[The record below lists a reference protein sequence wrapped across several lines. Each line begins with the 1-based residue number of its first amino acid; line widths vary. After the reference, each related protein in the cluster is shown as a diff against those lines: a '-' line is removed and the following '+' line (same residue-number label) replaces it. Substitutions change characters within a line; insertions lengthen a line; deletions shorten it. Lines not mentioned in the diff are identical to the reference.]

1 MSTPYIKSAVNGII
15 IPLLPGQ
22 AGILHRF
29 NQPENRLVIAGT
41 SETLQRQA
49 RPAAPD
55 NAANLVVESTPE
67 PAATLQQGVIPQGV
81 VPGTAIADP
90 DAEEHERLAAAAQ
103 AVHTAA
109 TPVATPPVVPT
120 FAPPPLGAGFTPPA
134 LPGK

>member
-1 MSTPYIKSAVNGII
+1 MSTPYVKSAVNGMI

-29 NQPENRLVIAGT
+29 NQPENRLVVAGT

-49 RPAAPD
+49 TPARPDTDAK
-55 NAANLVVESTPE
+55 LVLESTPE
-67 PAATLQQGVIPQGV
+67 ASVPPLPAGV

-90 DAEEHERLAAAAQ
+90 DAEMHERMAAASTAT
-103 AVHTAA
+103 HTAP
-109 TPVATPPVVPT
+109 TPVATPPVVPA

-134 LPGK
+134 LPGQ